1 MSLPFLL
8 SSLSGICSVLINS
21 ACIASWNSWSV
32 GSSDICK
39 SKPNL
44 FIKPVIGI
52 DSIAITSSPKHGK
65 AGRGKMGGGLITDKT
80 VLLTPNLEVIQNLSR
95 QVKNVVEAGYQVIL
109 VHGAGSF
116 GHLRAKHWKL
126 HLGKQDEEFM
136 PEPGIF
142 TQEQAVEEVRRDMES
157 LNSFVLSNLQELN
170 LDCEVFPAHKWATE
184 TGSNFEGNLS
194 IFENSNADVIIT
206 FGDVV
211 DCSAP
216 EIFGILSGDDLVKRL
231 SIEIDDVERLVFAIG
246 GVDGV
251 LENPPGDGKEIVIPT
266 LTRNS
271 NSWVHMNLPS
281 MLQEGLT

>member
-1 MSLPFLL
+1 M
-8 SSLSGICSVLINS
+8 
-21 ACIASWNSWSV
+21 SV

-95 QVKNVVEAGYQVIL
+95 QVKNEVEAGYQVIL
-109 VHGAGSF
+109 VHGARSF

-136 PEPGIF
+136 PEPEYSLKNR
-142 TQEQAVEEVRRDMES
+142 QLKKRRDMES

-170 LDCEVFPAHKWATE
+170 LDCEVFPAHN
-184 TGSNFEGNLS
+184 GQLNRSNFEGNLS

-231 SIEIDDVERLVFAIG
+231 SIEIDDVERLVLP
-246 GVDGV
+246 
-251 LENPPGDGKEIVIPT
+251 LEV
-266 LTRNS
+266 
-271 NSWVHMNLPS
+271 
-281 MLQEGLT
+281 

>member
-1 MSLPFLL
+1 MAKR
-8 SSLSGICSVLINS
+8 VVVK
-21 ACIASWNSWSV
+21 W
-32 GSSDICK
+32 
-39 SKPNL
+39 
-44 FIKPVIGI
+44 
-52 DSIAITSSPKHGK
+52 
-65 AGRGKMGGGLITDKT
+65 GGGLITDKT
-80 VLLTPNLEVIQNLSR
+80 VLLTPNLEVIRNLSR
-95 QVKNVVEAGYQVIL
+95 QMKNVVESGYQVIL

-126 HLGKQDEEFM
+126 HLGKQNEEFT

-170 LDCEVFPAHKWATE
+170 LVCEVFPAHKWATG

-194 IFENSNADVIIT
+194 IFENSNADVLIT

-211 DCSAP
+211 ECSTP
-216 EIFGILSGDDLVKRL
+216 KMFGILSGDDLVKRL

-251 LENPPGDGKEIVIPT
+251 LENPPGDGEEIVIPT

-271 NSWVHMNLPS
+271 EFLGSHESAIDVTGGI
-281 MLQEGLT
+281 GLKIARGFEVSDKGIEVVLVNGEKTDRFEKACLGIDVIGTKILS

>member
-1 MSLPFLL
+1 MAKR
-8 SSLSGICSVLINS
+8 VVVK
-21 ACIASWNSWSV
+21 W
-32 GSSDICK
+32 
-39 SKPNL
+39 
-44 FIKPVIGI
+44 
-52 DSIAITSSPKHGK
+52 
-65 AGRGKMGGGLITDKT
+65 GGGLITDKT
-80 VLLTPNLEVIQNLSR
+80 VLLTPNLEVIRNLSR
-95 QVKNVVEAGYQVIL
+95 QMKNVVESGYQVIL

-126 HLGKQDEEFM
+126 HLGKQNEEFT

-157 LNSFVLSNLQELN
+157 LNSFVLSDLQELD

-194 IFENSNADVIIT
+194 KFENSNADVIIT

-216 EIFGILSGDDLVKRL
+216 EMFGILSGDDLVKRL
-231 SIEIDDVERLVFAIG
+231 SIEINDVERLVFAIG

-251 LENPPGDGKEIVIPT
+251 LENPPGDGKEIVIPI
-266 LTRNS
+266 LRRNS
-271 NSWVHMNLPS
+271 EFL
-281 MLQEGLT
+281 GLHESTIDVTGGIGLKITRGFEVSDKGIEVVLVNGEKTDRFQKACLGIDVIGTKIQS